1 VSECSYETVAH
12 VLCFPWSCGVR
23 TNELATLDTLGATR
37 GLGDCARVCVWV
49 PEEGFESAV
58 SPSIVHLSSTYENA
72 RSEIS
77 VVSTRN
83 AESVAQPMA
92 QSECGLQPIETALG
106 QALLEASK
114 AGQWAIVA
122 QLAKE
127 LEARRLEGSP
137 NVVRLPDAKLT
148 NR

>member
-1 VSECSYETVAH
+1 V
-12 VLCFPWSCGVR
+12 
-23 TNELATLDTLGATR
+23 
-37 GLGDCARVCVWV
+37 
-49 PEEGFESAV
+49 
-58 SPSIVHLSSTYENA
+58 
-72 RSEIS
+72 
-77 VVSTRN
+77 
-83 AESVAQPMA
+83 A

-127 LEARRLEGSP
+127 LEARRLESSA